1 MAGKLTLDVVTP
13 EKLVLSKSIEYV
25 GAPGIEGE
33 FGVLPGH
40 VPFLTALGVGS
51 LMYREDGRT
60 KYVFVSG
67 GFAEI
72 GGDKVTILAEVAEL
86 PEEIDLARAE
96 RARERALKRLESER
110 RERFDHARAQAAL
123 QRALMRMKTRE
134 NAKL

>member
-1 MAGKLTLDVVTP
+1 MAGKLVLDVVTP

-51 LMYREDGRT
+51 LMYKEEGRAR
-60 KYVFVSG
+60 YVFVSG

-72 GGDKVTILAEVAEL
+72 GGGKVTILAEVAEL

-96 RARERALKRLESER
+96 RAKERALKRLESER

-134 NAKL
+134 SAKL